1 MQALESDPG
10 MVNSSPEE
18 EGWFVKIKV
27 ADEGETQTLM
37 QREAYDAFAAAEEH

>member
-1 MQALESDPG
+1 M
-10 MVNSSPEE
+10 NRSPEE

-27 ADEGETQTLM
+27 SDEAETQSLM